1 VELLHGDRTAVSRV
15 EMNAA
20 TLLTLTA
27 CAIEVVMGSL
37 ALAFAGAQG
46 WRHFRTFAMI
56 AFSAAAYSSDNALFA
71 SVDPHPAL
79 VVWASRLNLALACVQ
94 CSAWI
99 VYVRRQ
105 YGEPLGTRDRAFIY
119 ALALIGLIGLLPNWV
134 MCEPIVQQTIA
145 WAGVT
150 YHVATLTWLGALFVF
165 LVPLF
170 LAAPALTYLRKAR
183 QGVPGARVHVVAFFI
198 MFLTM
203 LNESLV
209 GAGVLDNLYLID
221 LGFLAAVLS
230 VCGEMTYRV
239 TRDAQRLEHLSD
251 TLARQVEERTRE
263 LMQTRDN
270 LVRSERLAGLGR
282 LSASIG
288 HEINN
293 PLSYVI
299 GNLSYVCDEL
309 ADDQSVRQDAL
320 IESAVRDALGG
331 AERIRKIVS
340 ELRAFNLS
348 TEREARRAV
357 DVEEALE
364 SATKL
369 ARTEIRHRARLVRD
383 CQVVPKVMAD
393 ATKLTQ
399 VFVNVLVNA
408 AQAIPEERMAR
419 GKAVISLKTRT
430 LPGDRVLIE
439 ISDTG
444 TGMQDEVRQRL
455 FEPFFTTKP
464 GDRGTGLGLFV
475 SLGIVTGFGGT
486 IEVNSRLD
494 EGTTIRIILPAWQG
508 LEPVPETGPRISLR
522 ALKNRRLLVVDD
534 DVLVARTLARQLSGH
549 QVEVVSS
556 GQAAL
561 DRLGLDGQSFDL
573 VLCDLMMPDMTGME
587 VYETVEERY
596 PALAERF
603 VFISGGGVTERSRQ
617 FLETHADR
625 VLPKP
630 IDSRQLCELLLRTTT
645 HEQSA
650 HDDKTNVA

>member
-1 VELLHGDRTAVSRV
+1 
-15 EMNAA
+15 MNAA

-46 WRHFRTFAMI
+46 WRHFRIFAII

-71 SVDPHPAL
+71 SADPHPVL
-79 VVWASRLNLALACVQ
+79 VVWAARLNLALACLQ
-94 CSAWI
+94 CGAWI

-105 YGEPLGTRDRAFIY
+105 YGDALGQRDRALLCVLAGI
-119 ALALIGLIGLLPNWV
+119 ALIGLVPNCV
-134 MCEPIVQQTIA
+134 MRAPVVEQTIG

-150 YHVATLTWLGALFVF
+150 YHIATLTWLGSLFVF
-165 LVPLF
+165 LVPLC

-183 QGVPGARVHVVAFFI
+183 QGAPGARVHVVAFSI
-198 MFLTM
+198 VFLTM

-230 VCGEMTYRV
+230 ICGEMTYRV

-251 TLARQVEERTRE
+251 TLARQVDERTRE

-299 GNLSYVCDEL
+299 GNLNYVCDEL
-309 ADDQSVRQDAL
+309 GDDQSVRQDAL

-348 TEREARRAV
+348 SERDARRVV

-364 SATKL
+364 TATKL
-369 ARTEIRHRARLVRD
+369 ARSELRHRARLKRD
-383 CQVVPKVMAD
+383 CQAIPKVMAD
-393 ATKLTQ
+393 STKLTQ

-419 GKAVISLKTRT
+419 GEAVITLKTRT
-430 LPGDRVLIE
+430 LSENRVAIE

-444 TGMQDEVRQRL
+444 TGIRDEVRHRL

-464 GDRGTGLGLFV
+464 SDRGTGLGLFV

-486 IEVNSRLD
+486 IEVDSRID
-494 EGTTIRIILPAWQG
+494 EGTTVRIILPAWHG
-508 LEPVPETGPRISLR
+508 VEPAPETGPRVSLR
-522 ALKNRRLLVVDD
+522 TLENRRLLVVDD

-549 QVEVVSS
+549 DVEVVSS

-561 DRLGLDGQSFDL
+561 DRLGLDGPGFDL
-573 VLCDLMMPDMTGME
+573 VLCDLMMPDMTGMD
-587 VYETVEERY
+587 VYETVEERH
-596 PALAERF
+596 PALADRF

-630 IDSRQLCELLLRTTT
+630 IDSRQLCELLLRTSTL
-645 HEQSA
+645 EQSRERTQRPGVSSQ
-650 HDDKTNVA
+650 KTSVA